1 MNGILMY
8 EELPVVAELNRV
20 DGFDPR
26 RFMREILTDT
36 QEKQLYLD
44 VKYRKL
50 WFRLK
55 HPNGKIKKSIIKL
68 TEQLAIVE
76 AKVYLDKNDPDENYV
91 SSALAQRF
99 LQQDD
104 KFGNRYVELAETAS
118 VGRALADAGFGLQFC
133 DIGEESDPGIVDSG
147 IPIKPSEGQEQN
159 TALEAPGQPAAV
171 QSTIA
176 VAKAETP
183 AVTQTFQ
190 QPNIQS
196 QPQIVNY
203 TSTTAVDEIYTLMTL
218 DEAKKVVVDCGI
230 YKGKT
235 LGQVALEKPGSLDWY
250 VDSYKGH
257 NNILRAGAKLLI
269 SSALNT
275 LAS

>member
-1 MNGILMY
+1 MNGTLMY
-8 EELPVVAELNRV
+8 DELPVVAELNRV
-20 DGFDPR
+20 EGFDPR
-26 RFMREILTDT
+26 RFMREIVTET

-76 AKVYLDKNDPDENYV
+76 AKVYLDKNDPEENYV

-147 IPIKPSEGQEQN
+147 IPIGTSEGQG
-159 TALEAPGQPAAV
+159 ADPVAV
-171 QSTIA
+171 PQQSPTGQSTA
-176 VAKAETP
+176 AAASAK
-183 AVTQTFQ
+183 
-190 QPNIQS
+190 
-196 QPQIVNY
+196 
-203 TSTTAVDEIYTLMTL
+203 TTAPAQAPQQSKTQPSKASYTATMPVDEICSLMTL

-230 YKGKT
+230 YRGKT
-235 LGQVALEKPGSLDWY
+235 LGQIALEKPGSLNWY
-250 VDSYKGH
+250 VDDYKGP

-269 SSALNT
+269 SSATNAK
-275 LAS
+275 AS

>member
-8 EELPVVAELNRV
+8 DEMPVVAELNRV
-20 DGFDPR
+20 EGFDPR
-26 RFMREILTDT
+26 RFMREIVTET

-55 HPNGKIKKSIIKL
+55 HPDGKIKKSIIKL

-104 KFGNRYVELAETAS
+104 RFGNRYVELAETAS

-147 IPIKPSEGQEQN
+147 IPIGTSEGQEQVAPV
-159 TALEAPGQPAAV
+159 TAPQQSPNGQSTAAV
-171 QSTIA
+171 SP
-176 VAKAETP
+176 AKTP
-183 AVTQTFQ
+183 APAQAPQ
-190 QPNIQS
+190 QPKA
-196 QPQIVNY
+196 QPPKASY
-203 TSTTAVDEIYTLMTL
+203 TATMPVDEICSLMTL

-230 YKGKT
+230 YRGKT
-235 LGQVALEKPGSLDWY
+235 LGQVALEKPSSLNWY
-250 VDSYKGH
+250 VDDYKGP
-257 NNILRAGAKLLI
+257 NNIMRAGAKLLI
-269 SSALNT
+269 NSAVNAQ
-275 LAS
+275 AS

>member
-1 MNGILMY
+1 MNGAIMY
-8 EELPVVAELNRV
+8 ESLPVVAELNCV
-20 DGFDPR
+20 EGFDPR
-26 RFMREILTDT
+26 CFMREIETET

-76 AKVYLDKNDPDENYV
+76 AKIYLDKNDPEENYV
-91 SSALAQRF
+91 ASALAQRF
-99 LQQDD
+99 FQQDD
-104 KFGNRYVELAETAS
+104 RFGNRYVELAETAS
-118 VGRALADAGFGLQFC
+118 VGRALADAGFGIQFC

-147 IPIKPSEGQEQN
+147 IPIGTSDGKGAGPAATTQPSPSGWN
-159 TALEAPGQPAAV
+159 TADAAPSKTTAPA
-171 QSTIA
+171 QST
-176 VAKAETP
+176 
-183 AVTQTFQ
+183 Q
-190 QPNIQS
+190 QPKT
-196 QPQIVNY
+196 QPSKASY
-203 TSTTAVDEIYTLMTL
+203 TATMPVDEICSLMTL

-230 YKGKT
+230 YRGKT

-250 VDSYKGH
+250 VDSYKGP

-269 SSALNT
+269 SSAVNVQ
-275 LAS
+275 AS

>member
-1 MNGILMY
+1 MNGALMY
-8 EELPVVAELNRV
+8 ESLPVVAELNRV
-20 DGFDPR
+20 EGFDPR
-26 RFMREILTDT
+26 LFMREIETET

-76 AKVYLDKNDPDENYV
+76 AKVYLDKNDSEDNYV
-91 SSALAQRF
+91 ASALAQRF

-104 KFGNRYVELAETAS
+104 RFGNRYVELAETAS
-118 VGRALADAGFGLQFC
+118 VGRALADAGFGIQFC

-147 IPIKPSEGQEQN
+147 IPVGPSDGKGADPV
-159 TALEAPGQPAAV
+159 TGTQPSSNG
-171 QSTIA
+171 QSTA
-176 VAKAETP
+176 GAAPAKTP
-183 AVTQTFQ
+183 APAQPPQ
-190 QPNIQS
+190 QPKT
-196 QPQIVNY
+196 QPPKASY
-203 TSTTAVDEIYTLMTL
+203 TLATPVDEICKLMPL
-218 DEAKKVVVDCGI
+218 DEAKRVVVDCGI
-230 YKGKT
+230 FKGKT

-250 VDSYKGH
+250 VDAYKGP

-269 SSALNT
+269 DSAINAQ
-275 LAS
+275 AS

>member
-1 MNGILMY
+1 MNGTLMY
-8 EELPVVAELNRV
+8 DELPVVAELNRV
-20 DGFDPR
+20 EGFDPR
-26 RFMREILTDT
+26 RFMREIVTET

-76 AKVYLDKNDPDENYV
+76 AKVYLDKNDSDENYV

-104 KFGNRYVELAETAS
+104 RFGNRYVELAETAS

-147 IPIKPSEGQEQN
+147 IPIGTSEG
-159 TALEAPGQPAAV
+159 PGQAGTVTAPQQSPNV
-171 QSTIA
+171 QSTAA
-176 VAKAETP
+176 VSRVETP
-183 AVTQTFQ
+183 AQMQASQ
-190 QPNIQS
+190 QPKA
-196 QPQIVNY
+196 QPPKISY
-203 TSTTAVDEIYTLMTL
+203 TAVMPVDEICSLMTL
-218 DEAKKVVVDCGI
+218 DEAKKVVVDCGL

-250 VDSYKGH
+250 VDSYKGP
-257 NNILRAGAKLLI
+257 NNILRAAAKLMI
-269 SSALNT
+269 SSAANLK
-275 LAS
+275 AS

>member
-1 MNGILMY
+1 MNGALMY
-8 EELPVVAELNRV
+8 ESLPVVAELNRV
-20 DGFDPR
+20 EGFDPR
-26 RFMREILTDT
+26 LYMREIESET

-76 AKVYLDKNDPDENYV
+76 AKVYLDKNDPEENYV
-91 SSALAQRF
+91 ASALAQRF

-104 KFGNRYVELAETAS
+104 RFGNRYVELAETAS
-118 VGRALADAGFGLQFC
+118 VGRALADAGFGIQFC

-147 IPIKPSEGQEQN
+147 IPVGPSGGKR
-159 TALEAPGQPAAV
+159 AAPATETQPSPNG
-171 QSTIA
+171 QSTTGA
-176 VAKAETP
+176 APTRTP
-183 AVTQTFQ
+183 APAQPSQ
-190 QPNIQS
+190 QPPKVS
-196 QPQIVNY
+196 Y
-203 TSTTAVDEIYTLMTL
+203 TSTTPIEEICRLMTL
-218 DEAKKVVVDCGI
+218 DEAKRVVVDCGI
-230 YKGKT
+230 FKGKT

-250 VDSYKGH
+250 VDSYKGP

-269 SSALNT
+269 NVAVNAQ
-275 LAS
+275 AS